1 MENQNFTAAD
11 LYANWLMDI
20 AEALKDFANLVEG
33 DAIRYFNIEPDDD
46 LGLGSA
52 ISDNPQDPIES
63 EQELA
68 SNKAEYLDRLIAE
81 LGEHLKS
88 L

>member
-68 SNKAEYLDRLIAE
+68 SNKAKYLDRLIAE

>member
-68 SNKAEYLDRLIAE
+68 GNKAEYLDRLIAE